1 MKNKIKAFSLS
12 ETIIILTVLAVAIAA
27 SIPIMTKKMVNV
39 SDAGSTITGASH
51 GRYEI
56 FSKEIITI
64 EVPNEDGKYEKTTKP
79 PKDSNKI
86 FGGGKDSDIVVFRR
100 LYDEEYIKV
109 TNTVPALSKNG
120 KYKSTLYE
128 QIKDVTPI
136 RNSDGEITFVEYKK
150 LGVTKKVPV
159 GGNIIVENANLVYKK
174 GCLDTSDGVSEF
186 TQNGE
191 KRQDKSTC
199 NATGSGA
206 DELPS
211 DVARIIEGNFAKRC
225 YKKTHHDLEG
235 VTCDKLDNDA
245 NDLWLVRV
253 KSEADLNPNF
263 ELKDETIPWER
274 IYSGPEPIV
283 DRPIPKDPD
292 TGEYIGTFDPGEKAI
307 NVVVHAVGGGG
318 AGGGLGDPG
327 SAISPKELSSK
338 QLDELK
344 KELAQRFNEVN
355 GTSLKVDEIVSIT
368 NDPNYHLTNKDDGT
382 EDFGSYITINTANG
396 TITGKVN
403 VRIGYYR
410 IFPHQLFD
418 YTKTLGSASQKG
430 EIYDMPIWGNWQN
443 IYEKDFR
450 VAAVGCGCAGGGF
463 PGYTIVDAKDL
474 DCLAEHYCPA
484 APISCE
490 CLETA
495 SCCSGSFKS
504 MCPTKN
510 GGQSP
515 CNWSCD
521 IHNNGSCTFKIGRYK
536 ACIKTIWHQRNPL
549 IKYFS
554 QCPGEVA
561 CEENRAKWTGASY
574 THEFLG
580 ASGGAAPG
588 CGVAC
593 HRVSGPI
600 SVGTNCDNFEC
611 AGKSG
616 SATSGA
622 KYGSTVIVT
631 AGQNGR
637 SCYMQAGGS
646 FATSQGGKGAKPC
659 SQPGYKLQINPDDPT
674 NSDFKDV
681 PQNVL
686 DKAMGEMAMGDR
698 AAAAELLSPYV
709 STDNP
714 GYTMDLLDSYSYAQA
729 AGTYD
734 TSADTEISIQSMADG
749 TYIYTGDDAPG
760 VLANY
765 VTNLQGA
772 GMQVKPIEMKTQHM
786 QTDSW
791 VCGAIE
797 PYQCGIPG
805 EDGTAISSCGG
816 SRAGI
821 NMQPGKG
828 GGGKYYYNHIY
839 LWTMP
844 YKYNQ
849 LTYGEAGQAGEYKTT
864 KIAKVDKPLQIKLGR
879 GGVWKTPAPS
889 ETPDW
894 EKGTKGPDGTDTV
907 IKIGDDFAS
916 GKVKL
921 IAKGGKG
928 GSQKQMTDKY
938 DLCYPYENAG
948 VCKNNSASTKCCNNE
963 KGTRSTRDIISTAL
977 NLSAFEN
984 IKSLVGNSLIIGT
997 GTGRGGEGIGTRAGL
1012 EEVGDDRYFM
1022 NASAWNLS
1030 NGNRIVLHENNKAE
1044 DGTYENKVVS
1054 PSEHNFRGGDGA
1066 VIITW

>member
-327 SAISPKELSSK
+327 SAISPKGKDKDSSEMQK
-338 QLDELK
+338 LAE
-344 KELAQRFNEVN
+344 ELAKRFNEAN
-355 GTSLKVDEIVSIT
+355 FGADKSKYMPTSDIVDFETSRPIY
-368 NDPNYHLTNKDDGT
+368 NDNNPGVENTDTK
-382 EDFGSYITINTANG
+382 YITINTHNG
-396 TITGKVN
+396 TITGKIN
-403 VRIGYYR
+403 IKYGYKQ
-410 IFPHQLFD
+410 IFPHQLLK
-418 YTKTLGSASQKG
+418 YTKTLGSQTQKSQ
-430 EIYDMPIWGNWQN
+430 IYDMPIWGTWWT
-443 IYEKDFR
+443 IYTSGFK
-450 VAAVGCGCAGGGF
+450 VASVGCGGAGGAATSYSVTESEHWEEKKKIF
-463 PGYTIVDAKDL
+463 CTDKAKGLACNSQPCPCDHCTGCTGADGKPDWCCGIHGTHDTPCVGEA
-474 DCLAEHYCPA
+474 DCLYACS
-484 APISCE
+484 APYMLTPQFTI
-490 CLETA
+490 T
-495 SCCSGSFKS
+495 
-504 MCPTKN
+504 
-510 GGQSP
+510 
-515 CNWSCD
+515 
-521 IHNNGSCTFKIGRYK
+521 GSCSSPARI
-536 ACIKTIWHQRNPL
+536 Q
-549 IKYFS
+549 
-554 QCPGEVA
+554 QCPGNPANSVES
-561 CEENRAKWTGASY
+561 SY
-574 THEFLG
+574 THYFPG
-580 ASGGAAPG
+580 GKGGAKPDCA
-588 CGVAC
+588 VAC
-593 HRVSGPI
+593 KAAKNVVDLFLYCEPG
-600 SVGTNCDNFEC
+600 
-611 AGKSG
+611 GKSG
-616 SATSGA
+616 EENATGTL
-622 KYGSTVIVT
+622 GGNITV
-631 AGQNGR
+631 QNGQKGT
-637 SCYMQAGGS
+637 SCQMFADEV
-646 FATSQGGKGAKPC
+646 FATSIGGDGGIVCAPAGSSGDEKYSVTVDSDEVAQDGGGM
-659 SQPGYKLQINPDDPT
+659 GYM
-674 NSDFKDV
+674 SW
-681 PQNVL
+681 
-686 DKAMGEMAMGDR
+686 
-698 AAAAELLSPYV
+698 
-709 STDNP
+709 
-714 GYTMDLLDSYSYAQA
+714 
-729 AGTYD
+729 
-734 TSADTEISIQSMADG
+734 
-749 TYIYTGDDAPG
+749 
-760 VLANY
+760 LAN
-765 VTNLQGA
+765 QGA
-772 GMQVKPIEMKTQHM
+772 TYNPESGTITY
-786 QTDSW
+786 TDKR
-791 VCGAIE
+791 AIE
-797 PYQCGIPG
+797 YVRNNPELFPSAMFEIKKTNFNIDTAWLDNAYPKYECGKNG
-805 EDGTAISSCGG
+805 NDGTANSAPNCSLGEHGIGISEG
-816 SRAGI
+816 
-821 NMQPGKG
+821 
-828 GGGKYYYNHIY
+828 YYNHIY
-839 LWTMP
+839 TWTIP
-844 YKYNQ
+844 YMFNR

-894 EKGTKGPDGTDTV
+894 EKGTKGPDGTDTI
-907 IKIGDDFAS
+907 IKMGDSFDDS
-916 GKVKL
+916 KTIL
-921 IAKGGKG
+921 TAKGGKG
-928 GSQKQMTDKY
+928 GSQKQMTDNY
-938 DLCYPYENAG
+938 DLCYPANGTTNPNVDVNEVSVEEG
-948 VCKNNSASTKCCNNE
+948 ICRNSSGYTNCCQSE

-997 GTGRGGEGIGTRAGL
+997 GTGRGGEGAGTRAKV
-1012 EEVGDDRYFM
+1012 EEVSGERKFM
-1022 NASAWNLS
+1022 NSSAA
-1030 NGNRIVLHENNKAE
+1030 NGNRQVLSDTRPIGVTYSLTDDYNNTAI
-1044 DGTYENKVVS
+1044 N